1 MRSAGW
7 LIFLLAGASLLA
19 AQQQGKEGWRLLERL
34 AQRYDQAKALQV
46 EGTITTV
53 TKSPS
58 TETKTTVTFSMAFQ
72 KPNRFRFV
80 VRDMQGKVQQLMVSD
95 GTTLFVEIPALKQVL
110 KQPAPKSG
118 APLPG
123 GAVVAGSI
131 KEQLAKVKEAKIVG
145 KEKMGNRQATVVQV
159 RTEDGMTVLLWIA
172 DNALWQTKVTLEGK
186 RFVSPK
192 GAGKQPNPFA
202 EAMRQA
208 TITQVLTFRKV
219 AFNPPLSPRVFAYKP
234 PADFKVVER
243 SELFAPPK
251 KSAP

>member
-7 LIFLLAGASLLA
+7 LIFLLVSVSLLA
-19 AQQQGKEGWRLLERL
+19 AQQQDKEGRRLLERL
-34 AQRYDQAKALQV
+34 AQRYDQAKALLV

-58 TETKTTVTFSMAFQ
+58 SETKMTMTFSMAFQ

-80 VRDMQGKVQQLMVSD
+80 VKDAQGQVQQLMVSD
-95 GTTLFVEIPALKQVL
+95 GTNLFVEIPAFKQVL

-123 GAVVAGSI
+123 GAVIAGSL

-145 KEKMGNRQATVVQV
+145 KEKVGNRQATVVQL
-159 RTEDGMTVLLWIA
+159 RTEDGTTALLWIA
-172 DNALWQTKVTLEGK
+172 DNVLWQTKVTLEGK
-186 RFVSPK
+186 RFVPPK
-192 GAGKQPNPFA
+192 GLGEQPNPFA

-219 AFNPPLSPRVFAYKP
+219 EFNPSLSPRVFAYKP
-234 PADFKVVER
+234 PADFKVVGK
-243 SELFAPPK
+243 SELFTPPK